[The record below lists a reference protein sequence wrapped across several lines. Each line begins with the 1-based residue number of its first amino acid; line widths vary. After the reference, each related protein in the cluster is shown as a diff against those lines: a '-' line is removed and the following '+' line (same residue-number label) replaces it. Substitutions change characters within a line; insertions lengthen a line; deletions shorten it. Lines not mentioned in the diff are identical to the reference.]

1 MRATGIATIIVA
13 LMVPPAL
20 SGCTPAQRAAAAD
33 VLAGVSQGASWL
45 GAALDAAD
53 TGSELFFA
61 RHPNAEREADVA
73 EALHRAR
80 LAHEALEGLIAAA
93 DSLDDPRLEHV
104 RSRALAAY
112 GALRALLASL
122 GVLDASAPD
131 GGAESEFANPP
142 LPFALPTQD
151 EIAARL

>member
-1 MRATGIATIIVA
+1 VRAGWATIIVA
-13 LMVPPAL
+13 LVLPLCL
-20 SGCTPAQRAAAAD
+20 SCTPAQMRAASDAMQ
-33 VLAGVSQGASWL
+33 GISKGASWL
-45 GAALDAAD
+45 GAALEVAD
-53 TGSELFFA
+53 SGASAFFS
-61 RHPNAEREADVA
+61 RHPNAEREAEVSQ
-73 EALHRAR
+73 ALHRAR

-112 GALRALLASL
+112 GALRALLESL
-122 GVLDASAPD
+122 GVLDATAPD
-131 GGAESEFANPP
+131 GGAESEAPLP